1 MVPNGLD
8 PGFDRAASRAQGFLK
23 TARAK
28 RSGRRPVHPTLIGQ
42 NPSNEVTRRFIALAP
57 QFAGVTLGVIA
68 QSVRSKTPHRREFL
82 ASCESLP
89 LRQFNDS
96 SVSLLLPG
104 WNPENHDPDS
114 IWIRSLLDSSLIS
127 QPASLPTATIHLTA
141 NPEPTCSASSGG
153 LASAG

>member
-82 ASCESLP
+82 ASCESSLSANSTILRFHFCYPAGIRKITIQIQSGSEVCSTPRLSPRLP
-89 LRQFNDS
+89 AFQPRQF
-96 SVSLLLPG
+96 
-104 WNPENHDPDS
+104 
-114 IWIRSLLDSSLIS
+114 I
-127 QPASLPTATIHLTA
+127 
-141 NPEPTCSASSGG
+141 
-153 LASAG
+153 